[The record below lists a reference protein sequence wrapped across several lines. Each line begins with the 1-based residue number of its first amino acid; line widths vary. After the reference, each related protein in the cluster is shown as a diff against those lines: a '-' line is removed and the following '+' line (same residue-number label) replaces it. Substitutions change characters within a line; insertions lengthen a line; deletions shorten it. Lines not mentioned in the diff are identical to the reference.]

1 MLPIENCSAKA
12 VVTRVAR
19 NPDPVYPRND
29 WSEDSSW
36 SCKLKS
42 NLNGDG
48 KWKIKNVVRVSI
60 ALLLSITLVSA
71 AQDVVSAVH
80 GTVTKLDSAT
90 KTMVVKTK
98 DGTEH
103 TIKFVDKT
111 TVHGVKASAEVTA
124 GGAEDFAHGLKEGS
138 EVVAHYTAKGTEK
151 TAVEVDDVGKDGIK
165 SVDGAITH
173 IDRAG
178 KTVAVKTAD
187 GTEQTF
193 KLSGHAAADAGKD
206 IAKGTEKTTK
216 VTVYYTEEA
225 GKKTAHFF
233 EKI

>member
-1 MLPIENCSAKA
+1 MKNK
-12 VVTRVAR
+12 
-19 NPDPVYPRND
+19 
-29 WSEDSSW
+29 
-36 SCKLKS
+36 
-42 NLNGDG
+42 NL
-48 KWKIKNVVRVSI
+48 VRASLTL
-60 ALLLSITLVSA
+60 LLLSASSWA

-80 GTVTKLDSAT
+80 GTITKLDSAS

-103 TIKFVDKT
+103 TVKFVDKT
-111 TVHGVKASAEVTA
+111 TVHGAKATVHETA
-124 GGAEDFAHGLKEGS
+124 AGTKDTFHGLTEGT
-138 EVVAHYTAKGTEK
+138 EVVAHYTAEGTEK

-165 SVDGAITH
+165 AVDGTITH

-187 GTEQTF
+187 GTEETF

-206 IAKGTEKTTK
+206 IAKGTEKTAH

>member
-1 MLPIENCSAKA
+1 M
-12 VVTRVAR
+12 
-19 NPDPVYPRND
+19 
-29 WSEDSSW
+29 
-36 SCKLKS
+36 KS
-42 NLNGDG
+42 
-48 KWKIKNVVRVSI
+48 IVRASL
-60 ALLLSITLVSA
+60 ALLLLSA
-71 AQDVVSAVH
+71 LGWAAEDVVSAVH
-80 GTVTKLDSAT
+80 GAITKLDSTT

-103 TIKFVDKT
+103 TVKFVDKT
-111 TVHGVKASAEVTA
+111 TVNGVK
-124 GGAEDFAHGLKEGS
+124 GGAEATEKGAKDTFHGLKEGTD
-138 EVVAHYTAKGTEK
+138 VVAHYTEKGADK
-151 TAVEVDDVGKDGIK
+151 TAVEVDDVGKDGLK
-165 SVDGAITH
+165 SVDGAVTH

-187 GTEQTF
+187 GTEETF

-206 IAKGTEKTTK
+206 IAKGTEKTAH